1 MQVLRRATGADLP
14 AIKNLVS
21 HYPTQL
27 MQEHLPEPEEFFV
40 IQLDRDIIGCCAL
53 EVYSQRLA
61 EIRSLA
67 VREDHRHKGF
77 GSQLID
83 ACLAAAK
90 EAGILE
96 VITITSSPT
105 FFETR
110 GFDTFKNEKYALLK
124 VLSDKAA

>member
-1 MQVLRRATGADLP
+1 MQILRRATAADYP
-14 AIKNLVS
+14 AIKTLIA
-21 HYPTQL
+21 HYPAQL
-27 MQEHLPEPEEFFV
+27 MQEHLPEPEEFFI
-40 IQLDRDIIGCCAL
+40 IQLDREIIGCCAL

-67 VREDHRHKGF
+67 VREDHRHKGL
-77 GSQLID
+77 GSQLVD

-96 VITITSSPT
+96 VLTITNSPT

-110 GFDTFKNEKYALLK
+110 GFGAFKNEKYALLK
-124 VLSDKAA
+124 VL

>member
-1 MQVLRRATGADLP
+1 MKHNMQVLRRATAADYP
-14 AIKNLVS
+14 AIKTLIA
-21 HYPTQL
+21 HYPAQL
-27 MQEHLPEPEEFFV
+27 MQEHLPEPEEFFI

-67 VREDHRHKGF
+67 VREDHRHKGL
-77 GSQLID
+77 GSQLVD

-90 EAGILE
+90 DAGILE
-96 VITITSSPT
+96 ILTITNSPT

-110 GFDTFKNEKYALLK
+110 GFGAFKNEKYALLK
-124 VLSDKAA
+124 VL

>member
-1 MQVLRRATGADLP
+1 MEPRRATAADFP
-14 AIKNLVS
+14 AIRNLIA

-40 IQLDRDIIGCCAL
+40 LQKERDIIGCCAL

-67 VREDHRHKGF
+67 VHEDYRHQGL
-77 GSQLID
+77 GSKLVD

-90 EAGILE
+90 ETGIVE
-96 VITITSSPT
+96 VLAITGSPT

-110 GFDTFKNEKYALLK
+110 GFGAFKNEKYALLK
-124 VLSDKAA
+124 VLGDKTT

>member
-1 MQVLRRATGADLP
+1 MDIRRATAADFP
-14 AIKNLVS
+14 VIQNLVARF
-21 HYPTQL
+21 PAQL

-40 IQLDRDIIGCCAL
+40 ALKDGREIVGCCAL

-67 VREDHRHKGF
+67 VLEDYRSQGL
-77 GSQLID
+77 GTQLIE

-90 EAGILE
+90 DAGIYE
-96 VITITSSPT
+96 VLTVTGAPT
-105 FFETR
+105 LFEKY

-124 VLSDKAA
+124 IL